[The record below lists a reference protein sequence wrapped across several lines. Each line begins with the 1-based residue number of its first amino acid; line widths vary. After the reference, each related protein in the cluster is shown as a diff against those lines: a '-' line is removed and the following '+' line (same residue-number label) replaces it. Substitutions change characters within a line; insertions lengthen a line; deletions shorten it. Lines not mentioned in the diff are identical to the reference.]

1 MMNAEQFADA
11 VTETR
16 RALDAEGSLAPHLN
30 AALRKLERR
39 RQQAAG
45 LLDELIA
52 ALERVATEIAEAT
65 RILDAAERSV
75 AFDQGALERAEERL
89 FALRS
94 LARKHK
100 VEVDA
105 LPALLARFE
114 VEERALEDDG
124 RILAELER
132 ALSASRSAY
141 DAAAQELSRRRN
153 AAASR
158 LDQAVAQEFRPLSL
172 ERARFVTRL
181 ETDPARPSSARHRP
195 GGVPGGGQSRHA
207 A

>member
-1 MMNAEQFADA
+1 M
-11 VTETR
+11 
-16 RALDAEGSLAPHLN
+16 
-30 AALRKLERR
+30 RKLERR

-52 ALERVATEIAEAT
+52 ALERVATEVAEAT

-75 AFDQGALERAEERL
+75 AFDQGALESAEERL

-114 VEERALEDDG
+114 AEERALEDDG

-132 ALSASRSAY
+132 PLRQ
-141 DAAAQELSRRRN
+141 AAAPMTLPHRSS
-153 AAASR
+153 AAAAT
-158 LDQAVAQEFRPLSL
+158 LPPAGW
-172 ERARFVTRL
+172 TRRW
-181 ETDPARPSSARHRP
+181 PRNSAP
-195 GGVPGGGQSRHA
+195 CASNGPVS
-207 A
+207 